1 VYPKLLYEAVPV
13 MTSVCV
19 AGYAIA
25 ADPVGA
31 RGAGP
36 PRITGE
42 GISVSSIG
50 GTVVATVTV
59 VVTAS
64 LESLLKPRTP
74 NMMISVIAVRTAMRL
89 RSKTDR
95 TT

>member
-1 VYPKLLYEAVPV
+1 
-13 MTSVCV
+13 M
-19 AGYAIA
+19 A
-25 ADPVGA
+25 AEPVGA
-31 RGAGP
+31 SGAGP
-36 PRITGE
+36 PRITGD

-50 GTVVATVTV
+50 GTVVAIATV

-64 LESLLKPRTP
+64 LESLLKPRTV
-74 NMMISVIAVRTAMRL
+74 NMMISVIAASTAMRL

>member
-1 VYPKLLYEAVPV
+1 
-13 MTSVCV
+13 M
-19 AGYAIA
+19 A
-25 ADPVGA
+25 AEPVGA

-36 PRITGE
+36 PRMTGD

-50 GTVVATVTV
+50 GTVVAIVTV

-64 LESLLKPRTP
+64 LESLLKPRTV
-74 NMMISVIAVRTAMRL
+74 NMMISVIAVSTAMRL

>member
-1 VYPKLLYEAVPV
+1 
-13 MTSVCV
+13 M
-19 AGYAIA
+19 A
-25 ADPVGA
+25 AEPVGA
-31 RGAGP
+31 SGAGP
-36 PRITGE
+36 PRMTGD

-50 GTVVATVTV
+50 GTVVAIVTV

-64 LESLLKPRTP
+64 LELLFRPRTP
-74 NMMISVIAVRTAMRL
+74 NMMTSVIAVSTAMRL

>member
-1 VYPKLLYEAVPV
+1 
-13 MTSVCV
+13 M
-19 AGYAIA
+19 A
-25 ADPVGA
+25 AEPVGA
-31 RGAGP
+31 SGAGP
-36 PRITGE
+36 LRMTGY

-50 GTVVATVTV
+50 GTVVAIVTV

-64 LESLLKPRTP
+64 LESLLKPRTV
-74 NMMISVIAVRTAMRL
+74 NMMISVIAVSTAMRL

>member
-1 VYPKLLYEAVPV
+1 
-13 MTSVCV
+13 M
-19 AGYAIA
+19 A
-25 ADPVGA
+25 AEPVGA
-31 RGAGP
+31 SGAGP

-50 GTVVATVTV
+50 GTVEAIATV
-59 VVTAS
+59 VVAALS
-64 LESLLKPRTP
+64 VSLLNPRTV
-74 NMMISVIAVRTAMRL
+74 NMMIRVSAVSTAMRL

>member
-1 VYPKLLYEAVPV
+1 
-13 MTSVCV
+13 MTSVCA
-19 AGYAIA
+19 AGYAMA

-36 PRITGE
+36 PRMTGD

-50 GTVVATVTV
+50 GTVVAIATV

-64 LESLLKPRTP
+64 LESLLKPRTV
-74 NMMISVIAVRTAMRL
+74 NMMSSVIAVSTVMRL